1 MSSMFVAEK
10 AAAPVINAETNQF
23 TWRKLESVWLA
34 HTTAH
39 RMAAHRK
46 SDRRRDDLCAGGL
59 RKCAKASS
67 KDVQSHHRMNLPC
80 SVTRKI
86 LSPVRLIFGSVADVP
101 KCFYRYG
108 DDRRKN
114 AKR

>member
-23 TWRKLESVWLA
+23 TSRKLESVWLA

-46 SDRRRDDLCAGGL
+46 SDRRRDDLCADGL
-59 RKCAKASS
+59 YKCVVS
-67 KDVQSHHRMNLPC
+67 
-80 SVTRKI
+80 
-86 LSPVRLIFGSVADVP
+86 
-101 KCFYRYG
+101 
-108 DDRRKN
+108 
-114 AKR
+114 